1 MSQQP
6 AVNSGP
12 LPASIW
18 QRRVIAPIVRQLQ
31 QGCTADLLALT
42 IALGAVLG
50 VFPILGSTT
59 ILCGTAAIWLRLNQ
73 PVMQVVNYLAYPLQ
87 LALLIPFYRAGE
99 TLFLKPHTPL
109 SIPMLLERFQA
120 GALQFLRDFS
130 LVALQGIAVWM
141 LVAPI
146 ATALLYYS
154 LRPPLRTLA
163 SRIAS

>member
-1 MSQQP
+1 MSQRP
-6 AVNSGP
+6 AAICS
-12 LPASIW
+12 PAATSAW

-59 ILCGTAAIWLRLNQ
+59 LLCGAAAFWLRLNQ
-73 PVMQVVNYLAYPLQ
+73 PVMQLVNYLAYPLQ

-99 TLFLKPHTPL
+99 TLFLKPHIPL

-130 LVALQGIAVWM
+130 LLALQGIAVWM
-141 LVAPI
+141 LVAPV

-163 SRIAS
+163 ARIAN